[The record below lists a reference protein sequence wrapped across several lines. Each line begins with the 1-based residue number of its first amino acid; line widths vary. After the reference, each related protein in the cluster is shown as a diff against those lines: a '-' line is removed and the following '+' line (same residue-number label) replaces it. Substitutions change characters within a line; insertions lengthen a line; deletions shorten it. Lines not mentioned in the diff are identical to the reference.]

1 MQDLAEAVLE
11 QAAVPSKRIW
21 IDTGVHFCPLE
32 DPYGDPAQ
40 EASCFRVRQTAV
52 VRQFVVE
59 KLAWT
64 EVFVPDPEDWEGSP
78 VRPWEPLLTLSDAT
92 VAVDVLPAPT
102 DGKWRIMADDGSLQ
116 GEELLAVSTAALA
129 ARVLATAVQA

>member
-1 MQDLAEAVLE
+1 MQDLVEAVLE
-11 QAAVPSKRIW
+11 QAAVPGKRIW
-21 IDTGVHFCPLE
+21 IDTGVHFCSLE
-32 DPYGDPAQ
+32 DPYADPADRQ
-40 EASCFRVRQTAV
+40 ATCFRVRQTAV

-64 EVFVPDPEDWEGSP
+64 EDFGPEDWEGSP
-78 VRPWEPLLTLSDAT
+78 TRPWEPLLTLSEAT

-102 DGKWRIMADDGSLQ
+102 GGKWRIMADDGSLQ
-116 GEELLAVSTAALA
+116 GKELLAVPTAALA